1 MSFLKLKW
9 FSSGRESENQTIISN
24 IGSFSGILGGLL
36 NEYKTVSLKNVDHLK
51 NIASLEVIE
60 DLSKKLKTLDS
71 NRYVLENLLA
81 IRKKG
86 LEKYILELEK

>member
-1 MSFLKLKW
+1 M
-9 FSSGRESENQTIISN
+9 
-24 IGSFSGILGGLL
+24 